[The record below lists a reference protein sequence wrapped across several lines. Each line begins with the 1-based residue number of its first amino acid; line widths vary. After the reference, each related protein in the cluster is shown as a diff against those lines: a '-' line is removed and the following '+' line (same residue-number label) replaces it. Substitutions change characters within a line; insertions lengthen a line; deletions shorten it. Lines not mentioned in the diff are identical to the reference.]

1 MHEGLGTAVKG
12 QRMYDHLAETAEA
25 LAAFAADLGPAGMA
39 NVTLV
44 TLSEFGRRVA
54 ENGSRGADH
63 GHGNAM
69 LLMGGGLRGGK
80 VYGNW
85 PGLAPAK
92 LVAGDLAATTDYR
105 SVIGE
110 ILQQRCGVGAL
121 SEIFP
126 GVQPS
131 SFGLAAARS

>member
-1 MHEGLGTAVKG
+1 MK
-12 QRMYDHLAETAEA
+12 
-25 LAAFAADLGPAGMA
+25 

-54 ENGSRGADH
+54 ENGSRGVDH

-69 LLMGGGLRGGK
+69 FVLGGGVRGGK
-80 VYGNW
+80 VYGTW

-110 ILQQRCGVGAL
+110 VLQKRCGVGSL
-121 SEIFP
+121 GEVFP
-126 GVQPS
+126 NVTPTAS
-131 SFGLAAARS
+131 GLAVARN